1 MPGIAF
7 ILGNGRSRAS
17 IMLNQLLGKGLIVG
31 CNALYRDFT
40 PDILIATDPPISE
53 EIQKSGYALKHE
65 FWTRK
70 PLNDKGARKLEKPY
84 YGMSSGP
91 AAASRACLRGCTII
105 YLIGFDLG
113 SPTKFVNN
121 IYAGSLHY
129 KKEQDGTT
137 YYGNWVT
144 QLQLL
149 ADRFENV
156 KFIRVMGKESTVM
169 DFKRKNIEIIDL
181 NDFQTRINKL

>member
-31 CNALYRDFT
+31 CNALYS
-40 PDILIATDPPISE
+40 DIESREYSYSFSE